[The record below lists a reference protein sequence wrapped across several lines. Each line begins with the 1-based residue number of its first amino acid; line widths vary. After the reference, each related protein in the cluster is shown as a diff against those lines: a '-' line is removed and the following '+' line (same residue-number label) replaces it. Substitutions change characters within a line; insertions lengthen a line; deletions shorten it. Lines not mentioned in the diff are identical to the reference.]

1 MPLLLTGDKWT
12 CDYMLP
18 EYQSWLEEG
27 KKPEAWPMVGKTYV
41 NADNGKR
48 YNWGDWIDWINDND
62 CVPVG
67 LVKPEALPLAGSILG
82 PLLGAGGAAGAAA
95 AASASTG
102 SPDSP
107 G

>member
-1 MPLLLTGDKWT
+1 
-12 CDYMLP
+12 MLP

-27 KKPEAWPMVGKTYV
+27 KKPEDWPMVGKTYV

>member
-1 MPLLLTGDKWT
+1 
-12 CDYMLP
+12 
-18 EYQSWLEEG
+18 
-27 KKPEAWPMVGKTYV
+27 MVGKTYV